1 MPWIRLY
8 AEGEPVEEVH
18 RLIET
23 NMRIPR
29 MTFGDLGAQVA
40 ACSVAERALPGAR
53 GAVRARAAG
62 RAAPRR

>member
-1 MPWIRLY
+1 MPWLRFY

-18 RLIET
+18 KLIEA

-40 ACSVAERALPGAR
+40 ACSVAERALQTLAR
-53 GAVRARAAG
+53 ALRARAARG
-62 RAAPRR
+62 ADGAT